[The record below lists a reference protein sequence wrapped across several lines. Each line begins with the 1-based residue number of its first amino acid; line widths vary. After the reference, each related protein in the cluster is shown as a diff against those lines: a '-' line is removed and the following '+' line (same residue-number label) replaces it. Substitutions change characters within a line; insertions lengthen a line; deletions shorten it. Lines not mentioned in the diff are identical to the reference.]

1 MAESGRMLCLRDR
14 KQLDVTGVKE
24 VVSFDEGGAIMLT
37 EDGELCV
44 EGSEIKISNLDTD
57 NGRVSVSG
65 KIDAMIYSPDRTDK
79 KRKRTF
85 FG

>member
-1 MAESGRMLCLRDR
+1 MAEGGRILCLKDR
-14 KQLDVTGVKE
+14 KQLEVTGVRE
-24 VVSFDEGGAIMLT
+24 VISFDEGGPVILT

-44 EGSEIKISNLDTD
+44 EGSAIKISNLDTD

-65 KIDAMIYSPDRTDK
+65 VIDALIYSPDRTEK

>member
-1 MAESGRMLCLRDR
+1 MSESGRILCLKNR
-14 KQLDVTGVKE
+14 KQLEVTGVKE
-24 VVSFDEGGAIMLT
+24 VISFDEGGAIILT

-44 EGSEIKISNLDTD
+44 EGSNIKISNLDTD
-57 NGRVSVSG
+57 NGRVSVMG
-65 KIDAMIYSPDRTDK
+65 MIDAMIYSPDKTDK